1 MIVTSTAAAAID
13 KDSLQC
19 IRMRTPRTGAGRY

>member
-1 MIVTSTAAAAID
+1 MIFTSTAPAAID

-19 IRMRTPRTGAGRY
+19 IRMRTPRTSAG